1 MKEDDGRILFWNG
14 MGAQCGVKIHGVN
27 PKDAGN
33 WQCRM
38 KVKTADGIVGWTRR
52 NNTLRLERLRI
63 KRNYDIYVFSP
74 EGSAE
79 DTTSAAG
86 DSCNDPPGVVG
97 RCKASIPRWT
107 HYRII
112 INEC

>member
-63 KRNYDIYVFSP
+63 KRNYDIYVFRILQSDIARQRKNC
-74 EGSAE
+74 S
-79 DTTSAAG
+79 
-86 DSCNDPPGVVG
+86 DPPGLQG
-97 RCKASIPRWT
+97 PCEAIMRRLPTSSSSLTSAD
-107 HYRII
+107 
-112 INEC
+112 

>member
-63 KRNYDIYVFSP
+63 KRNYDIYIFSP

-79 DTTSAAG
+79 DTTSAAS